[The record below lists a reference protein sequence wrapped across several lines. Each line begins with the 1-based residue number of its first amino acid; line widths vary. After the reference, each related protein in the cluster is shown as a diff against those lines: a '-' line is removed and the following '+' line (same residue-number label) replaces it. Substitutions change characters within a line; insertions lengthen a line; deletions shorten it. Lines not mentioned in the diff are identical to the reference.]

1 VRRRFVQRIPEEE
14 FMTSSKKL
22 SRISVLLLSLVSSFT
37 FPANA
42 GAQPVIA
49 GKFTLT
55 SPAKWGSVMLPAGE
69 YTFAVEDSVSP
80 PPVTIFAADGMGK
93 GIVIPAFVSQLQSD
107 DTGKMTLEVKAG
119 EAVVTALY
127 VTRLGIVLHYNAER
141 PNVELAK
148 KKVTPDSKMNSYLQ
162 AK

>member
-1 VRRRFVQRIPEEE
+1 
-14 FMTSSKKL
+14 MTSGKKL
-22 SRISVLLLSLVSSFT
+22 SRISVLLLSLISSFT
-37 FPANA
+37 FPANT
-42 GAQPVIA
+42 GAQSVIA
-49 GKFTLT
+49 GRFTLT

-80 PPVTIFAADGMGK
+80 PRKSSPADGMGK

-107 DTGKMTLEVKAG
+107 DTGKMTLEMKGG

-127 VTRLGIVLHYNAER
+127 VKRLGIVLHYNAER
-141 PNVELAK
+141 PNVELARK
-148 KKVTPDSKMNSYLQ
+148 KGTPDSKMNSYLQ

>member
-1 VRRRFVQRIPEEE
+1 
-14 FMTSSKKL
+14 MTSSKKL

-55 SPAKWGSVMLPAGE
+55 GPAKWGCVMLPAGE

-80 PPVTIFAADGMGK
+80 PPVTIFSADGMGK

-119 EAVVTALY
+119 EAAVTALY
-127 VTRLGIVLHYNAER
+127 VTRLGIVLHYNPER
-141 PNVELAK
+141 PNVELARK
-148 KKVTPDSKMNSYLQ
+148 KLTPDSKMNSYLQ

>member
-1 VRRRFVQRIPEEE
+1 VKRIPEEE

-22 SRISVLLLSLVSSFT
+22 SRISVLLLSLVSSFA
-37 FPANA
+37 FPSNA
-42 GAQPVIA
+42 GAQPVIV

-55 SPAKWGSVMLPAGE
+55 SPAKWGMVVLPAGD

-80 PPVTIFAADGMGK
+80 PPVTIFAADGTGK
-93 GIVIPAFVSQLQSD
+93 GMVLPAFISEIKSA
-107 DTGKMTLEVKAG
+107 DTGKMTLEVRDG

-127 VTRLGIVLHYNAER
+127 VERLGMVLHYGAER
-141 PNVELAK
+141 PHVELA
-148 KKVTPDSKMNSYLQ
+148 KKVTPDSKMTSYLQ

>member
-1 VRRRFVQRIPEEE
+1 
-14 FMTSSKKL
+14 MTSSKKL
-22 SRISVLLLSLVSSFT
+22 SRISVLLLSLISSFT

-49 GKFTLT
+49 GRFTLT

-93 GIVIPAFVSQLQSD
+93 GIVIPAFVSQLQSN
-107 DTGKMTLEVKAG
+107 DTGKMTLEVKDG
-119 EAVVTALY
+119 EAVVTTLY
-127 VTRLGIVLHYNAER
+127 VKRLGIVLHYNAER
-141 PNVELAK
+141 PKVELARK
-148 KKVTPDSKMNSYLQ
+148 KGAPDSKINSYLQ

>member
-1 VRRRFVQRIPEEE
+1 VRRRLLQRIPEEE

-55 SPAKWGSVMLPAGE
+55 RPAKWGCVMLPAGE

-80 PPVTIFAADGMGK
+80 PPVTIFSADGMGK

-119 EAVVTALY
+119 EAAVTALY
-127 VTRLGIVLHYNAER
+127 VTRLGIVLHYNPER
-141 PNVELAK
+141 PNVELARK
-148 KKVTPDSKMNSYLQ
+148 KLTPDSKMNSYLQ

>member
-1 VRRRFVQRIPEEE
+1 VRRRLLQRIPEEE

-22 SRISVLLLSLVSSFT
+22 SRITVLLLSLVSSFT

-55 SPAKWGSVMLPAGE
+55 SPAKWGCVMLPAGE

-80 PPVTIFAADGMGK
+80 PPVTIFSADGMGK

-119 EAVVTALY
+119 EAAVTALY
-127 VTRLGIVLHYNAER
+127 VTRLGIVLHYNPER
-141 PNVELAK
+141 PNVELARK
-148 KKVTPDSKMNSYLQ
+148 KLTPDSKMNSYLQ